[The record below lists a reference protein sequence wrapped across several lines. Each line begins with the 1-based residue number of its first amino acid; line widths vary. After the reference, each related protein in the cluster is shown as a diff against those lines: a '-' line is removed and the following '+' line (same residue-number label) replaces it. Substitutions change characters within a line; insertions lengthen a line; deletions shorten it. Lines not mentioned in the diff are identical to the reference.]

1 MSLRDLAKRH
11 LATMAK
17 PMLSGVRTYR
27 DVRPG
32 QNGSTPYFSRDR
44 ACPDAG
50 HDPDKLS
57 GPDECEVPGQT
68 GQVGHFGQLGQTGQ
82 VGQSGR
88 APIPATASLED
99 RRASVE
105 AIYAQMEAERE
116 RRRDW
121 HAQPVEGWRDGRLT
135 IRNIA
140 RDETVD
146 IDFRKWRSGR

>member
-1 MSLRDLAKRH
+1 MSLRELAQKH

-17 PMLSGVRTYR
+17 PMLSGVRTCR

-32 QNGSTPYFSRDR
+32 QNDSSPYSSTDC
-44 ACPDAG
+44 ACPDTG

-57 GPDECEVPGQT
+57 GPDKCEAVGQT
-68 GQVGHFGQLGQTGQ
+68 GQLGHFGQLGQ
-82 VGQSGR
+82 VGQSGTGP
-88 APIPATASLED
+88 APIPAPVSLED

-105 AIYAQMEAERE
+105 KIYERMAAERE

-121 HAQPVEGWRDGRLT
+121 YAQPVEGWRDGRLT

-140 RDETVD
+140 RDETVV
-146 IDFRKWRSGR
+146 IDLRKWRSGR